1 MEVALAYDH
10 HTSLVSTS
18 ESAALSLAA
27 NLRRAPVSFR
37 GKVKEPLLF
46 RQLLTALHRC
56 IVSDMRWEEEGR
68 WLWMLDPVITVHHD
82 QMFFEAFSNDQSSYA
97 RLSAPLDAFD
107 VEGEVSYGTTNI
119 DFTWELREAL
129 QHLRSSRRTE
139 FRVGASGFG
148 VSTSGAG
155 APRVH
160 FERKVALPESWLKG
174 FLQVQSALALHPF
187 LFEVRPVDLLTMLAF
202 MQDYKPP
209 TPPHG
214 LRYEFQPDAPISMVL
229 EPWEQR
235 FTLRGTHYTG
245 YARTVRVWGR
255 RRLEL
260 LSGVLPYA
268 DRVTVG
274 VLGRG
279 LPHFYICHVGRY
291 QFVLVL
297 SGWTKN
303 DWSKDSAFDLLAPR
317 APQDAQLV
325 TRVYLYL
332 REHLAALQA
341 EIAANLGKPAKEIEQ
356 ALFQLCRAGR
366 VMIDPTTGQY
376 RLRELFAEPLDME
389 ALFPADPRLT
399 TAQELVEQG
408 KVTLKQII
416 PPDQNPGGRKEL
428 RAHATIHDQPDYQV
442 TLALDATDRLRFA
455 RCGCPFF
462 EEHLLSRGPCA
473 HILAARLVLEATLD
487 TALEDQ
493 AAELA
498 AGERAAD
505 LFPNT

>member
-10 HTSLVSTS
+10 RTSLVAGS
-18 ESAALSLAA
+18 ERAALHLAA
-27 NLRRAPVSFR
+27 NLRRAPVSFQGR
-37 GKVKEPLLF
+37 VKEPLLF

-56 IVSDMRWEEEGR
+56 IVSDMRFEDEGR

-82 QMFFEAFSNDQSSYA
+82 QLFFEAFSNDQSSYA
-97 RLSAPLDAFD
+97 RLSAPLDAFEI
-107 VEGEVSYGTTNI
+107 EGEVSYGTTNI

-139 FRVGASGFG
+139 FRVGAGGFG
-148 VSTSGAG
+148 VSTTGAG
-155 APRVH
+155 APRAH
-160 FERKVALPESWLKG
+160 FERKVDLPESWLKG

-187 LFEVRPVDLLTMLAF
+187 LFEARPADMLSVLAY
-202 MQDYKPP
+202 MQDHKPP
-209 TPPHG
+209 TLPHG
-214 LRYEFQPDAPISMVL
+214 LRYELQPDAPISIIL

-235 FTLRGTHYTG
+235 FTLRGTQYTG
-245 YARTVRVWGR
+245 YARRVRVWGR

-317 APQDAQLV
+317 APQDVQLV

-332 REHLAALQA
+332 REHLAAPQA
-341 EIAANLGKPAKEIEQ
+341 EIAANLGQPAKEIEQ

-366 VMIDPTTGQY
+366 AMVDPTTGQY
-376 RLRELFAEPLDME
+376 RLRELFAEPLDIE

-399 TAQELVEQG
+399 TAQTLFEHG
-408 KVTLKQII
+408 KVTLQQII
-416 PPDQNPGGRKEL
+416 SPDQAPGGRKEL
-428 RAHATIHDQPDYQV
+428 RAHAMVHDQMDYQV
-442 TLALDATDRLRFA
+442 TVALDVTERLRFA

-462 EEHLLSRGPCA
+462 EQNLMARGPCA
-473 HILAARLVLEATLD
+473 HILATRLAVEASMD
-487 TALEDQ
+487 TTPGNSVGPGAL
-493 AAELA
+493 
-498 AGERAAD
+498 AGAPDVSQE
-505 LFPNT
+505 N